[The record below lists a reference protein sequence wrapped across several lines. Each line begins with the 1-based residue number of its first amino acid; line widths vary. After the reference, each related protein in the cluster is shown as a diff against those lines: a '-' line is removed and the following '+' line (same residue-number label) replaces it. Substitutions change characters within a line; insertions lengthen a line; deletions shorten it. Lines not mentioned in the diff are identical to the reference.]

1 MDAAS
6 GVIYLGDAVTGE
18 VSRLNVKSNETSP
31 EFVAEVSYSHSLNQ
45 IKTLWT
51 QPTRESVFVEFL
63 QRRLQLHDSSETP
76 RARLV
81 HAKK

>member
-1 MDAAS
+1 M
-6 GVIYLGDAVTGE
+6 
-18 VSRLNVKSNETSP
+18 P

-63 QRRLQLHDSSETP
+63 QRRLQLHDSSEAP